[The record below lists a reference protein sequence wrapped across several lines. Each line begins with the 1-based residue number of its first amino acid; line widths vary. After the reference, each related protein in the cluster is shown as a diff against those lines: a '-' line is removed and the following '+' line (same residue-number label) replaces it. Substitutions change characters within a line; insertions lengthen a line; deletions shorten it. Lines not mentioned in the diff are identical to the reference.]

1 MREEH
6 AQFEAVLANLER
18 IAKFITEF
26 METSGLSEEQVYHFE
41 ISTDEHVSNLI
52 EHAFKN
58 RSNPLIDITCREDA
72 DKAQVIICDDSAGF
86 DPRNYTVPDLENQ
99 PIYEIPPGGFG
110 NYFICK
116 LMDEVE
122 YIHHPYVKNKL
133 ILTMLKHA
141 MNHGE

>member
-1 MREEH
+1 MVRMNTGQWVAPFVWRIGIENMREEH

-18 IAKFITEF
+18 IAKFITQF

-72 DKAQVIICDDSAGF
+72 DKAQVIICDD
-86 DPRNYTVPDLENQ
+86 
-99 PIYEIPPGGFG
+99 
-110 NYFICK
+110 
-116 LMDEVE
+116 
-122 YIHHPYVKNKL
+122 
-133 ILTMLKHA
+133 
-141 MNHGE
+141 